1 MRLGAFSVDTIKGY
15 TRATCVAFI
24 ALAVSELD
32 VNEESE
38 KIKPLMKVLDRA
50 WLVPMHVPWLQL
62 NVGSRPNEMMVC
74 SHWCWN

>member
-1 MRLGAFSVDTIKGY
+1 MQLEAFSVDTIKGY

-32 VNEESE
+32 VHEDGE
-38 KIKPLMKVLDRA
+38 KIKPLMKVLDRS

-62 NVGSRPNEMMVC
+62 NVGSHQNEMIC
-74 SHWCWN
+74 SDWCWN